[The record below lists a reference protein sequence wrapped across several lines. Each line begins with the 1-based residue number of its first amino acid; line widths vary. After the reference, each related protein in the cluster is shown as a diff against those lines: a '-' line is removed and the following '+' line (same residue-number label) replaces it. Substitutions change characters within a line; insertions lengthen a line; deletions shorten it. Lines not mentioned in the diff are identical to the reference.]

1 MMRRENGILLD
12 AVELRNILNE
22 TRVDMKDLMKI
33 YIGRPLSD
41 YIKYD
46 AILGGYIPHKRKLHK
61 RNFFV

>member
-1 MMRRENGILLD
+1 MKKENEILLD
-12 AVELRNILNE
+12 AVELRNSLNE

-33 YIGRPLSD
+33 YIRTPLSD

-46 AILGGYIPHKRKLHK
+46 AILGGYIPHKRKLRK